1 MMEARSAPFSQTLPS
16 LASRAGIMRRT
27 RLLPDPDGPVIAAQ
41 APAPR
46 LRSNGPANSLRSS
59 FTTSAVCIEFS
70 CLRWPASGRQNCTTG
85 FRRYR
90 ISYHIR
96 GRRTR
101 TAACGECHKAC
112 RCGERRLEVAPLEA
126 LLTVQGHFLERNHE
140 RSFELSSHA
149 AQDFKGLCPRHGGL
163 VSAIFDQCRKN
174 IRNGQDPDNVGYI
187 CGAESIGISASVE
200 ILMMVPDS
208 VQHLGGDAAGPFQRV
223 VPGCRMSF
231 DDSSLAVIK
240 ATRLVENS
248 ERNFR
253 FSDVV
258 KHCRRIQA
266 FHVGLCQPQIQ
277 SASCGST
284 RYQQAM
290 LIGAFVM
297 APHGFQPMGK
307 TILSDRIG
315 NSAGGV
321 FCFRG
326 IYLLAARDGGEH

>member
-1 MMEARSAPFSQTLPS
+1 MEARSVPSSQTLPS
-16 LASRAGIMRRT
+16 LGSRSAIMRRN
-27 RLLPDPDGPVIAAQ
+27 RLLPDPEGPVMAAQ

-46 LRSNGPANSLRSS
+46 LRSNGPANWLRSS

-70 CLRWPASGRQNCTTG
+70 RLRWSASGRQNSRTTG

-101 TAACGECHKAC
+101 TAACGECNGGLFAQ
-112 RCGERRLEVAPLEA
+112 RRRLEVAPLEA
-126 LLTVQGHFLERNHE
+126 PLTVQGHFLERNHE

-163 VSAIFDQCRKN
+163 VSAILDQCRKN
-174 IRNGQDPDNVGYI
+174 IRNGQDPDNVGYVG
-187 CGAESIGISASVE
+187 GAKSIGISASVE

-208 VQHLGGDAAGPFQRV
+208 VQYLGGDAAGPFQRV

-266 FHVGLCQPQIQ
+266 FHVGLGQPQIQ
-277 SASCGST
+277 SERCGCA
-284 RYQQAM
+284 RHQQAM

-315 NSAGGV
+315 NSAGGL

-326 IYLLAARDGGEH
+326 IDLLTARDGGEH